1 MQHKIDGNTYIITD
15 ENGKE
20 LFKIELTSLPNYQ
33 IVISTPKERY
43 AGPIE
48 FITFGNIDDCDED
61 YK

>member
-1 MQHKIDGNTYIITD
+1 MQHKIDGNIYIITD

-20 LFKIELTSLPNYQ
+20 LLKLELTDLPNYQ
-33 IVISTPKERY
+33 IVISTPKECY

-48 FITFGNIDDCDED
+48 FINFGYIDDCDED